1 MRQRIRSHVTYAN
14 VMATIAVF
22 LVLSGGTA
30 VALTGSN
37 TVFTDDIVNGEVKA
51 ADIGSNAVGSS
62 KIVDGGVQSA
72 DIYDGAVDSPD
83 ILDGAVSNNDV
94 RKNAITSGKVQDE
107 SLAGTDV
114 LNDSLTGLDVVE
126 SSLGKVPSASSA
138 DSASSA
144 NSLNGK
150 TAAELEGARAS
161 AIVLGDECNASGF
174 CPILRGRRVAYA
186 YHVAKG
192 KYCVGVNGIPATD
205 ASSFAL
211 VMPASYPLADPP
223 PFAYWRGELGSNV
236 NCVGTEWEIY
246 TGIVPNPLDIS
257 FKIVIP

>member
-37 TVFTDDIVNGEVKA
+37 TVFSDDIVNGEVKA

-62 KIVDGGVQSA
+62 KIVDGGVQGV
-72 DIYDGAVDSPD
+72 DILDGTVDSPD
-83 ILDGAVSNNDV
+83 ILDGAVGNNDV

-114 LNDSLTGLDVVE
+114 LNDSLTGLDVAE

-138 DSASSA
+138 DSV
-144 NSLNGK
+144 NGK
-150 TAAELEGARAS
+150 TASQLEGARAYAYMGGS
-161 AIVLGDECNASGF
+161 CTPFCVLPRNKG
-174 CPILRGRRVAYA
+174 VAYI
-186 YHVAKG
+186 VSIG
-192 KYCVGVNGIPATD
+192 SGRYCVGINGINA
-205 ASSFAL
+205 
-211 VMPASYPLADPP
+211 ADPQSVALASAATTSAIGHHDAEWKISNQGCVP
-223 PFAYWRGELGSNV
+223 AEFEIKTEIAGLASNAVPF
-236 NCVGTEWEIY
+236 T
-246 TGIVPNPLDIS
+246 
-257 FKIVIP
+257 IVIP

>member
-37 TVFTDDIVNGEVKA
+37 TVFSDDIVNGEVKA

-62 KIVDGGVQSA
+62 KIVDGGVQGV
-72 DIYDGAVDSPD
+72 DILDGTVDSPD
-83 ILDGAVSNNDV
+83 ILDGAVGNNDV

-114 LNDSLTGLDVVE
+114 LNDSLTGLDVAE

-138 DSASSA
+138 DF
-144 NSLNGK
+144 LNGK

-161 AIVLGDECNASGF
+161 AIVAGDACNASGF

-186 YHVAKG
+186 YHVAEG
-192 KYCVGVNGIPATD
+192 KYCVGVDGIPATD
-205 ASSFAL
+205 SKSIALISSTFPQ
-211 VMPASYPLADPP
+211 PAEWG
-223 PFAYWRGELGSNV
+223 YWRGAVGSNQA
-236 NCVGTEWEIY
+236 CVGAEWEVYMIY
-246 TGIVPNPLDIS
+246 GNTGFSNMP
-257 FKIVIP
+257 FTIVIP